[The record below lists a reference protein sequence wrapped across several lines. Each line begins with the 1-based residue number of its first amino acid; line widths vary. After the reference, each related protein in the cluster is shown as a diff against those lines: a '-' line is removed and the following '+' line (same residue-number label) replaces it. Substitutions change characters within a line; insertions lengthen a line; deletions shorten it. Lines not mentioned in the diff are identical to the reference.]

1 MIMKGFPV
9 LGVFAN
15 PVKGSVVMWDNL
27 KKNGADRDTR
37 TWHGG
42 CPVVLG
48 VKWSKSVIF
57 EMYSLKSTSCKYFSV
72 IICNCFQLQT
82 NGYTTWRT
90 RFSLSVP

>member
-48 VKWSKSVIF
+48 VKWSKS
-57 EMYSLKSTSCKYFSV
+57 
-72 IICNCFQLQT
+72 
-82 NGYTTWRT
+82 
-90 RFSLSVP
+90 